1 MAEIIRSGAF
11 LQQCWSVHPLCLTVK
26 RVEPERIVV
35 LTCSSCRMVHR
46 VTTGAITRQ
55 ASAVDS
61 SSPESGLVQPD
72 GLVALKTCLGT
83 HAPALSVREM
93 DVFQDAVWVRC
104 AECRAQYPVEDVAH
118 SKSLRRGKVG
128 REPEVD
134 IVAKRIDLVLR
145 QKREQGW
152 SPATSDD
159 DFV

>member
-26 RVEPERIVV
+26 RVESERIVV

-55 ASAVDS
+55 VATGDS
-61 SSPESGLVQPD
+61 SSPKLDPAHQD
-72 GLVALKTCLGT
+72 GLVALKTRLST

-104 AECRAQYPVEDVAH
+104 AECRAQY
-118 SKSLRRGKVG
+118 
-128 REPEVD
+128 
-134 IVAKRIDLVLR
+134 DLTVSQFETH
-145 QKREQGW
+145 QK
-152 SPATSDD
+152 
-159 DFV
+159 